1 MDINEFKKN
10 YLSSAQTL
18 EHSELSAKLSM
29 KFFKEL
35 LRFFPEIKVFNN
47 PQDLTLLKYGAMLHD
62 IGVMFEKNKKNPPKP
77 HHKIGRDLILEN
89 KISGLDEAQNLVVAN
104 IVRYHRKSL
113 PDENQHKCYKML
125 SKNDRK
131 KTDVFA
137 SIVRLID
144 AFDYNHFNMVDD
156 FSLDFDRNQRILTID
171 LGVNIMLN
179 IGQGAALSK
188 KKQFLEK
195 VFDIEVLFN

>member
-1 MDINEFKKN
+1 
-10 YLSSAQTL
+10 
-18 EHSELSAKLSM
+18 
-29 KFFKEL
+29 
-35 LRFFPEIKVFNN
+35 
-47 PQDLTLLKYGAMLHD
+47 
-62 IGVMFEKNKKNPPKP
+62 
-77 HHKIGRDLILEN
+77 
-89 KISGLDEAQNLVVAN
+89 
-104 IVRYHRKSL
+104 
-113 PDENQHKCYKML
+113 ML

>member
-10 YLSSAQTL
+10 YLSSAKTL
-18 EHSELSAKLSM
+18 DHSELVAKLSL

-35 LRFFPEIKVFNN
+35 LRFFPWLAEFDNTE
-47 PQDLTLLKYGAMLHD
+47 DLTLLKYGAMLHD
-62 IGVMFEKNKKNPPKP
+62 IGVMFEKNKKNQTKP

-89 KISGLDEAQNLVVAN
+89 KISGLDEAQNLVVAC

-113 PDENQHKCYKML
+113 PDENEHKCYKML

-144 AFDYNHFNMVDD
+144 AFDYNHFNMVED
-156 FSLDFDRNQRILTID
+156 FSLDFDEKQRILTID

-179 IGQGAALSK
+179 IGLGAALAR
-188 KKQFLEK
+188 KKQFFEK
-195 VFDIEVLFN
+195 VFNIEVLFN